1 MQLFMKRLLIM
12 AFVAIFAV
20 GCGST
25 RTVEEQPAQ
34 GSVTT
39 LSVEEFAKV
48 IARKNVR
55 LIDVRTP
62 GEYADGHLQGAENI
76 DVKNPNF
83 AEQSKGVK
91 GAIAVYCAKGV
102 RSLNAANQLA
112 AKGCTVYNLSGGI
125 VAWRQ
130 AGKPVTK

>member
-1 MQLFMKRLLIM
+1 MKRLLIM
-12 AFVAIFAV
+12 AFVAVLAV

-25 RTVEEQPAQ
+25 NKVEEQPVQ

-39 LSVEEFAKV
+39 VNVEEFAKV
-48 IARKNVR
+48 IAKSNVR

-62 GEYADGHLQGAENI
+62 GEYATGHIEGAENI

-83 AEQSKGVK
+83 SEQSKGVK
-91 GAIAVYCAKGV
+91 GAVAVYCLKGI

-112 AKGCTVYNLSGGI
+112 SKGCTVYNLAGGI
-125 VAWRQ
+125 TAWRQ
-130 AGKPVTK
+130 AGKPVVK

>member
-1 MQLFMKRLLIM
+1 M
-12 AFVAIFAV
+12 AFVAILAV

-25 RTVEEQPAQ
+25 QQVEEQPAQ

-39 LSVEEFAKV
+39 LAVEEFAKV
-48 IARKNVR
+48 IAQGNVR

-62 GEYADGHLQGAENI
+62 SEYAAGHLEGAENI

-91 GAIAVYCAKGV
+91 GTVAVYCAKGV

-112 AKGCTVYNLSGGI
+112 AKGCKVYNLGGGI
-125 VAWRQ
+125 AAWRQ
-130 AGKPVTK
+130 AGKSVAK